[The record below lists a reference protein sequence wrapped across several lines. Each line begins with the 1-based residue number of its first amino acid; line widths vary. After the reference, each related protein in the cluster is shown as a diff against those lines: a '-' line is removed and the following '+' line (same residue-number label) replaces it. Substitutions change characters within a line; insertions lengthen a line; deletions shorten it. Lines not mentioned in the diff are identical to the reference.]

1 MRILVLGQKGQV
13 AQSLLEA
20 TNSASLTL
28 GAFGRPEL
36 DVRDRATIDKAIRL
50 FDPDILVNAA
60 AFTAVDQA
68 EREAEIAFAINRDGA
83 RHAAQA
89 AGTAGIPIIHIST
102 DYVFDGK
109 SPSPYRED
117 DVTAPLNVYGR
128 SKLEGEYAVA
138 EATSN
143 FLILRTSWVYS
154 PFGHNFLKSML
165 RLAEGGTVRVV
176 DDQIGCPTS
185 ASDIAEAILD
195 LCASWSTVR
204 PTGVFHLAA
213 TGETSWF
220 GFARHIFVLSAKH
233 GGPTTVVQP
242 IKTAE
247 YPTAAIRP
255 ANSRLDC
262 TRLRDATGISLPHWH
277 EASNRCVARLLV
289 TTCL

>member
-138 EATSN
+138 EATSD

-154 PFGHNFLKSML
+154 PFGHNFLKSMF
-165 RLAEGGTVRVV
+165 RLAKGGTVRVV

-220 GFARHIFVLSAKH
+220 GFARHILALSAKH
-233 GGPTTVVQP
+233 GGPTAVVQS

-247 YPTAAIRP
+247 YPTAALRP

-262 TRLRDATGISLPHWH
+262 TLLRDATGISLPHWQD
-277 EASNRCVARLLV
+277 ASNRCVGRLFGA
-289 TTCL
+289 T